1 MSKKRKFFVL
11 PNFTHSGQ
19 PIRRTSIVSEKKGQ
33 PARFEMYRKTNAFF
47 DTLLFAGCPF
57 TYIIIRDLRK
67 QHLCAYQYFTLERI
81 SLYVGKGHFSLAV
94 TSSSSSQY
102 SRSFLISARITSL
115 WNTAHSYSFANF
127 SVFARSRESV
137 SVAAP
142 AALHSEESFTAS
154 FFSSSGQSSGH
165 TAFMLSLSD
174 SSFRTSF

>member
-1 MSKKRKFFVL
+1 
-11 PNFTHSGQ
+11 
-19 PIRRTSIVSEKKGQ
+19 
-33 PARFEMYRKTNAFF
+33 MYRKTNAFF

-127 SVFARSRESV
+127 PVFARSRESV

-142 AALHSEESFTAS
+142 AALHSEELYGK
-154 FFSSSGQSSGH
+154 FFLFVRAKLGAYCFHAFFKRQFFQNFFLIPDDGGQNLTLCDLQHGAGFDIH
-165 TAFMLSLSD
+165 DFDVAFG
-174 SSFRTSF
+174 